1 MTVIRIFVQARMS
14 SRRFPGK
21 VLTPLAGRPLIE
33 HVVERCGKVF
43 GEDAVVLATSFHA
56 SDDAVAAHAGSKGW
70 RHFRG
75 ELENVVRRFQQCL
88 TAYPCDWFVRI
99 SGDSPLIDP
108 ELIARV
114 AERRAPELD
123 LVTNVQVRTFPPG
136 QSVEVIRAACFAKLD
151 SDSLSATEREHA
163 TQVFYRS
170 PGKYRICNV
179 ASRDPELAKRS
190 MTVDTPADLTAVE
203 ALLRSGRVPGYA
215 SQIAEA
221 A

>member
-1 MTVIRIFVQARMS
+1 MSAIRIFVQARMS

-21 VLTPLAGRPLIE
+21 VLAALAGRPLID
-33 HVVERCGKVF
+33 HVVERCAKAF
-43 GEDAVVLATSFHA
+43 GPDAVVVATSSDQ
-56 SDDAVAAHAGSKGW
+56 SDDPLA
-70 RHFRG
+70 RHLERQGRQVFRA
-75 ELENVVRRFQQCL
+75 ELDNVVKRFQGCL
-88 TAYPCDWFVRI
+88 ASYPCQWFVRI

-114 AERRAPELD
+114 AERRLPELD
-123 LVTNVQVRTFPPG
+123 LVTNVQTRTFPPG
-136 QSVEVIRAACFAKLD
+136 QSVEVIRAECFARLD
-151 SDSLSATEREHA
+151 SDSLSAEEREHA

-179 ASRDPELAKRS
+179 VSRDPRLAKQS
-190 MTVDTPADLTAVE
+190 MTVDTPADLAAVE
-203 ALLRSGRVPGYA
+203 ALLCSGHVPGYA

>member
-1 MTVIRIFVQARMS
+1 MSAIRIFVQARMS

-21 VLTPLAGRPLIE
+21 VLAALAGRPLID
-33 HVVERCGKVF
+33 HVVERCAKAF
-43 GEDAVVLATSFHA
+43 GPDAVVVATSSDR
-56 SDDAVAAHAGSKGW
+56 SDDPLAQHLERQRRQV
-70 RHFRG
+70 FRA
-75 ELENVVRRFQQCL
+75 ELDNVVKRFQGCL
-88 TAYPCDWFVRI
+88 AAYPCQWFVRI

-114 AERRAPELD
+114 AERRLPELD
-123 LVTNVQVRTFPPG
+123 LVTNVQTRTFPPG
-136 QSVEVIRAACFAKLD
+136 QSVEVIRAECFARLD
-151 SDSLSATEREHA
+151 SDSLSAEEREHA

-170 PGKYRICNV
+170 PGKYRIRNV
-179 ASRDPELAKRS
+179 VSRDPGLAKRS
-190 MTVDTPADLTAVE
+190 MTVDTPADLAAVE

>member
-1 MTVIRIFVQARMS
+1 VSAIRIFVQARMS

-21 VLTPLAGRPLIE
+21 MLALLSGRPLID
-33 HVVERCGKVF
+33 HVVERCAKAF
-43 GEDAVVLATSFHA
+43 GPDAVLVATSVDP
-56 SDDAVAAHAGSKGW
+56 SDDALAQHLERQGRRVVRAELDDVVKRFQRCLAAH
-70 RHFRG
+70 
-75 ELENVVRRFQQCL
+75 
-88 TAYPCDWFVRI
+88 PCDWFVRI

-114 AERRAPELD
+114 AEHRAPQLD

-136 QSVEVIRAACFAKLD
+136 QSVEVIRATCFTQLD
-151 SDSLSATEREHA
+151 SDSLSAEEREHA

-170 PGKYRICNV
+170 PGKYRIRNIV
-179 ASRDPELAKRS
+179 SRDPELAKRP
-190 MTVDTPADLTAVE
+190 MTVDTPPDLAAVE
-203 ALLRSGRVPGYA
+203 ALLLAGGVPGYA

>member
-1 MTVIRIFVQARMS
+1 MSAIRIFVQARMS

-21 VLTPLAGRPLIE
+21 MLTPLAGRPLID
-33 HVVERCGKVF
+33 HVVERCAKAF
-43 GEDAVVLATSFHA
+43 GADAVLVATSA
-56 SDDAVAAHAGSKGW
+56 DPSDDPLA
-70 RHFRG
+70 RHLERQGRRVFRA
-75 ELENVVRRFQQCL
+75 ELDDVVKRFQRCL
-88 TAYPCDWFVRI
+88 AEYPCDWFVRI

-114 AERRAPELD
+114 AERRRPELD

-136 QSVEVIRAACFAKLD
+136 QSVEAIRAECFARLD
-151 SDSLSATEREHA
+151 SASLSAEEREHA

-190 MTVDTPADLTAVE
+190 MTVDTPADLAVVE
-203 ALLRSGRVPGYA
+203 ALLRSGGVPGYA